1 LRTKTLILI
10 TAIGSLLGS
19 SAYGIDGRPFTGSE
33 KVFHYSAT
41 RFGIPIL
48 KASIKIENGSWEQG
62 RPIYQIGATIYS
74 LDYLKFLFR
83 ISNRF
88 LSTVEAETLAPLQY
102 VKEIHQE
109 GLLTKKKNYLQIL
122 TFDHSNKKLV
132 VENRKGGERKE
143 IPLSAH
149 TRDPLSI
156 DHSNKKLIEENRKE
170 GERKEIPLS
179 TETYDPLSIFAKHY
193 LKNELHAGQDIQMSI
208 FDGMKLRHMVFVS
221 RKEKV
226 TSKIY
231 GEVEAVC
238 LESST
243 SFSSFEDKEG
253 KIRIWYADRGEKIPI
268 LIELELPVGDIKFEL
283 ESVE

>member
-1 LRTKTLILI
+1 MRTKTLILI
-10 TAIGSLLGS
+10 TAIVSLLGS

-62 RPIYQIGATIYS
+62 RPIYQIGASIYS

-156 DHSNKKLIEENRKE
+156 DHSNKKLIEENWKE
-170 GERKEIPLS
+170 AERKEIPLS

>member
-1 LRTKTLILI
+1 MLIA
-10 TAIGSLLGS
+10 AIVSLLGS
-19 SAYGIDGRPFTGSE
+19 SAYGVDGKPFAGSE
-33 KVFHYSAT
+33 KVFRYSAT
-41 RFGIPIL
+41 SSFGIPIL
-48 KASIKIENGSWEQG
+48 KASIRIESGTSEQG
-62 RPIYQIGATIYS
+62 RPIYQIRAAIYS

-83 ISNRF
+83 VNNRF

-109 GLLTKKKNYLQIL
+109 GLLAKKKNYLQTL
-122 TFDHSNKKLV
+122 TFDHSNKKLIV
-132 VENRKGGERKE
+132 ENRKAGERKEMPLSADANVPLSMDQSDKKSSVENRKGGEWKE
-143 IPLSAH
+143 IPMSA
-149 TRDPLSI
+149 
-156 DHSNKKLIEENRKE
+156 
-170 GERKEIPLS
+170 
-179 TETYDPLSIFAKHY
+179 ETYDPLSIFAKHY
-193 LKNELHAGQDIQMSI
+193 LKSELRPGQDIQMSI
-208 FDGMKLRHMVFVS
+208 FDGTKLRNLVFVS

-231 GEVEAVC
+231 GEVEAVL

-243 SFSSFEDKEG
+243 AFSSFDDKEG